1 MIMMYDKRTEEKIKI
16 SLKYWFKSQTEKEF
30 GEFFLVRT
38 IWMDVLPPLNSK
50 MIIDVGYEYG
60 VTKAIVED
68 IVTKLGKD
76 PFNQEFTIYL
86 INERVEPKPMD
97 LENLE
102 YSYGVSTIEEYKEKL
117 KTLGWDDVYYDIVAF
132 EKEN

>member
-1 MIMMYDKRTEEKIKI
+1 MVMMYDKRIDGKIQI
-16 SLKYWFKSQTEKEF
+16 NLGYWFNSKNEKEIGQF
-30 GEFFLVRT
+30 YLKRT

-86 INERVEPKPMD
+86 TNERVEPKPMD
-97 LENLE
+97 LENIKG
-102 YSYGVSTIEEYKEKL
+102 YGVSTIEEYKEKL
-117 KTLGWDDVYYDIVAF
+117 KTLGWERVYYDILGI
-132 EKEN
+132 EEEN